1 MLQYC
6 TTTSTKSRLRLF
18 YFLYSVRM
26 EESYWPAIGRLSTAL
41 QVKLIKESIT
51 TPKENK
57 LEVELNQFV
66 VQQMPTF
73 MTEFLLIKLKLM
85 YYPSDYLLVENDNI
99 RGQNLLLI
107 NMNGDLKLGYGKDFL
122 MQRKTSRKRT
132 VFCWREFLMDN
143 QSLHHDFRIQTRSL
157 TLIYQ
162 ISSDWLLQAI
172 KKQK

>member
-1 MLQYC
+1 
-6 TTTSTKSRLRLF
+6 
-18 YFLYSVRM
+18 
-26 EESYWPAIGRLSTAL
+26 
-41 QVKLIKESIT
+41 
-51 TPKENK
+51 
-57 LEVELNQFV
+57 
-66 VQQMPTF
+66 

-162 ISSDWLLQAI
+162 ISSDWLL
-172 KKQK
+172 